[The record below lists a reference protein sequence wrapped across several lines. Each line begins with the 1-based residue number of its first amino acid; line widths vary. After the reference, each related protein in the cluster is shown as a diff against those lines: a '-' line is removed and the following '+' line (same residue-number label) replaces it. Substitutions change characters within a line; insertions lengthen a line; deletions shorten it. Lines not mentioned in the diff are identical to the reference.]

1 MIYESKKVSKIWMSP
16 VNTTLSPFEYLCAYK
31 PGHAKNIN
39 DQSSK
44 EEIKYFKENS
54 LPYFLAGRLRNN
66 TRSNANLLEKEL
78 VTLDYDDLGSM
89 SHEEFVA
96 KVKKELRG
104 TGFLIYPTIKNNL
117 ADYGL
122 RYRLVIDT
130 DRPYTEKENKML
142 IPNVIDYIGLPCD
155 SASLTWSQPMF
166 LPCLNAN
173 SSESLIMVQEGDA
186 LKVDDFLYTPLE
198 IDQEEAREPKKVSGK
213 EVPTR
218 SEVLRLVQ
226 EWTNRVGDKLNDYS
240 FFLNAYSVIKHDLD
254 QGTIDQD
261 TAFQCLTI
269 LAKGNSAWAE
279 NNIEKLKHDH
289 GTINSPTTSTQFFSW
304 SSDPEQD
311 FEGMGEDGE
320 LLAGDALKGAL
331 IARHKSE
338 LEKARAEW
346 LANGAKGKKPSA
358 LSPMTCSVILQKY
371 VKFCLYD
378 SNENSRLAMYQ
389 ADKGLYTQNESLVR
403 RLISWLEPTLNFGK
417 ASDVIYY
424 LTNAAEIKEKTI
436 SRYLIP
442 VENGVFNLKTKKLE
456 PFTPD
461 HVFTSKISTPY
472 AEVKEPPI
480 LDGWA
485 LDAWLQEIAC
495 DDDEIVRLLWEVI
508 SDAINGS
515 YSRKKAIFLVGQG
528 SNGKGTFQA
537 LLENLIGK
545 KNIATLK
552 IEDFSKDFMLYHL
565 IGKVVC
571 IGDDSIASFVEDT
584 SDFNSVV
591 TGDTVLVEPKY
602 KDPYAANFSLTV
614 IESTNALPK
623 IKNKTYGTYRRLL
636 LVPFKAQFKEKKDNP
651 DIKEIY
657 MRDERVLQYVLYKA
671 INMDFERFSIPKAS
685 REMLENFKQD
695 NDPLVDFKTSIF
707 DPLRVS
713 KIPFYI
719 VWEMYRNFCRE
730 NNFISLSKRKFSIQF
745 KDLLG
750 DKWESSDKKYS
761 KEEVKRIE
769 DHISS
774 VILDPIE
781 NGKNYKSYYKSN
793 LKLLA

>member
-16 VNTTLSPFEYLCAYK
+16 VNTTLSPFEYLCAYE

-39 DQSSK
+39 NQSSK
-44 EEIKYFKENS
+44 EDIKRFKENF
-54 LPYFLAGRLRNN
+54 LPYFLAGQLRNN

-78 VTLDYDDLGSM
+78 ITLDYDNLGGM
-89 SHEEFVA
+89 SHEDFVA
-96 KVKKELRG
+96 KVKKELQGIRV
-104 TGFLIYPTIKNNL
+104 FLYPTIKSDL

-130 DRPYTEKENKML
+130 NRPYTEKENKML
-142 IPNVIDYIGLPCD
+142 IQNVIDYIGLPCD

-254 QGTIDQD
+254 QGSIDQD

-269 LAKGNSAWAE
+269 LARGNSAWAE
-279 NNIEKLKHDH
+279 DNIEKLKHDH
-289 GTINSPTTSTQFFSW
+289 GTINSATTSTQFFSW

-331 IARHKSE
+331 IACRKTE

-346 LANGAKGKKPSA
+346 VANGAKGKKPSS
-358 LSPMTCSVILQKY
+358 LSPMTCSIILQKY

-378 SNENSRLAMYQ
+378 SNENSKLAMYQ

-403 RLISWLEPTLNFGK
+403 RLISWLEPTLNSRM
-417 ASDVIYY
+417 AADVIYY

-442 VENGVFNLKTKKLE
+442 VENGVFNLKMKKLE
-456 PFTPD
+456 SFTPD

-472 AEVKEPPI
+472 SEVKEPPI
-480 LDGWA
+480 IDGWSF
-485 LDAWLQEIAC
+485 DAWLQEIAC

-508 SDAINGS
+508 SDSINGN
-515 YSRKKAIFLVGQG
+515 YSRKKAIFLVGDG
-528 SNGKGTFQA
+528 ANGKGTFQA

-552 IEDFSKDFMLYHL
+552 IEDFSKRFMLSHL
-565 IGKVVC
+565 IEKVAC
-571 IGDDSIASFVEDT
+571 IGDD
-584 SDFNSVV
+584 
-591 TGDTVLVEPKY
+591 
-602 KDPYAANFSLTV
+602 
-614 IESTNALPK
+614 
-623 IKNKTYGTYRRLL
+623 
-636 LVPFKAQFKEKKDNP
+636 
-651 DIKEIY
+651 
-657 MRDERVLQYVLYKA
+657 
-671 INMDFERFSIPKAS
+671 
-685 REMLENFKQD
+685 
-695 NDPLVDFKTSIF
+695 
-707 DPLRVS
+707 
-713 KIPFYI
+713 
-719 VWEMYRNFCRE
+719 
-730 NNFISLSKRKFSIQF
+730 
-745 KDLLG
+745 
-750 DKWESSDKKYS
+750 
-761 KEEVKRIE
+761 
-769 DHISS
+769 
-774 VILDPIE
+774 
-781 NGKNYKSYYKSN
+781 
-793 LKLLA
+793 